1 MKKFI
6 RNIIIGML
14 VIGAVVGLAAFKMND
29 NATYAEQ
36 LMAQGMIT
44 IKNTTSF
51 ELQNLTILYNNEK
64 EITAD
69 VINPGESVKVEVLED
84 AKPVVSVKITGTTKG
99 GMKLYG
105 LFTGLINNET
115 CFTVYL
121 DEDMTLGMNSNIV
134 NEWV

>member
-1 MKKFI
+1 MKELL

-14 VIGAVVGLAAFKMND
+14 VNGAVAGLAAFKVND
-29 NATYAEQ
+29 HVTYAEQ
-36 LMAQGMIT
+36 LMAQDMVT
-44 IKNTTSF
+44 IKNTTPF
-51 ELQNLTILYNNEK
+51 ELQDLTILYNNEK
-64 EITAD
+64 ELIAD
-69 VINPGESVKVEVLED
+69 VINPGESVKVEVVEE

-105 LFTGLINNET
+105 SFTGLINNDT

-134 NEWV
+134 NE

>member
-1 MKKFI
+1 MKKLL

-14 VIGAVVGLAAFKMND
+14 VIGAVAGLAAFKVND
-29 NATYAEQ
+29 NVTYAEQ
-36 LMAQGMIT
+36 LMAQDMIT
-44 IKNTTSF
+44 IKNTTPF

-121 DEDMTLGMNSNIV
+121 DEDITLGMNSNIV
-134 NEWV
+134 NE

>member
-1 MKKFI
+1 
-6 RNIIIGML
+6 ML

-36 LMAQGMIT
+36 LMAQDMIT
-44 IKNTTSF
+44 IKNTTPF

-105 LFTGLINNET
+105 LFTGLINTET

-134 NEWV
+134 NE